1 VCSADVCSTF
11 DVQEA
16 GIQPEAR
23 HANPLI
29 FAEATNVSVHTA
41 ISGPLKE
48 MQEGRLGVGCRPNA
62 DTYNAITQV
71 QNAAKWAVLHQGTI
85 SSAMILD

>member
-1 VCSADVCSTF
+1 M
-11 DVQEA
+11 QEA

-23 HANPLI
+23 HANPLV
-29 FAEATNVSVHTA
+29 FAEAVNVSVHTA
-41 ISGPLKE
+41 ISGPMKE

-71 QNAAKWAVLHQGTI
+71 SGYQF
-85 SSAMILD
+85 SSHFFCILICVPGLI